1 MNMVKLTKEMRLKK
15 YTIDGEEGEFT
26 VSNFAKIQADT
37 VKDMHDSITINLNKR
52 FNEMLAECDDD
63 NSSNKVNKY
72 DAVIYLTLI
81 YFFYKIRLRSA
92 TIEW

>member
-1 MNMVKLTKEMRLKK
+1 MNMNLVKLTKEMRLKK

-37 VKDMHDSITINLNKR
+37 VKDMDDSITINLNKR

-72 DAVIYLTLI
+72 DTVNKYYYIFL
-81 YFFYKIRLRSA
+81 
-92 TIEW
+92 

>member
-1 MNMVKLTKEMRLKK
+1 MRLKK

-81 YFFYKIRLRSA
+81 NFFYKIRLRSA

>member
-1 MNMVKLTKEMRLKK
+1 MNMNLVKLTKEMRLKK

-37 VKDMHDSITINLNKR
+37 GKDVQDSITSSLNKR

-63 NSSNKVNKY
+63 NCSNKVNKY
-72 DAVIYLTLI
+72 DTVNKYYYIFL
-81 YFFYKIRLRSA
+81 
-92 TIEW
+92 

>member
-1 MNMVKLTKEMRLKK
+1 MNLVKLTKEMRLKK

-37 VKDMHDSITINLNKR
+37 VKDMDDSITINLNKR

-81 YFFYKIRLRSA
+81 YFFL
-92 TIEW
+92 